1 MNIAK
6 SVNIALAKQE
16 RKKPWLA
23 GKMGLSVDTL
33 YRRIAV
39 NNPTSES
46 IQQFADAFK
55 MKPSEFVA
63 LGE

>member
-6 SVNIALAKQE
+6 SVNIALATQE

-23 GKMGLSVDTL
+23 VKMGISIDTL

-39 NNPTSES
+39 NNPTSDS
-46 IQQFADAFK
+46 IQQFADAFG
-55 MKPSEFVA
+55 MKSSEFVA

>member
-6 SVNIALAKQE
+6 SVNVALAMAEKN
-16 RKKPWLA
+16 KPWLA
-23 GKMGLSVDTL
+23 REMGISLETL

-39 NNPTSES
+39 NNPKAES
-46 IQQFADAFK
+46 IQQFADALK
-55 MKPSEFVA
+55 MKPSELIA